1 MRTETSEAFSRLV
14 TTFVIAI
21 EDAGGTLPADMEQ
34 RLTTSP
40 LKACELLNELA
51 LTCGG
56 IDPDTD
62 SVLAAIYESMDA
74 ADARTPLDEAGAAR
88 IVRALNRAHKEP
100 AAPEPKPE
108 PEPKP
113 TPAHAEPEVWESTTK
128 DGGDAGQAEGAASPK
143 PAEEAEHKPGRRSRA
158 ARARQ
163 EKPERNGQDAGS
175 EASAPEATDEASPQ
189 PEHKARRSRHAA
201 EKDATPA
208 AGEGEA
214 AAPSPEPAP
223 SGSEGDKE
231 APAEVAVTEPEAGA
245 KAAKAPAGPARSAE
259 EAGITGDVLTVDQAI
274 AALGLSRPTIYKF
287 IENGKLP
294 AFKKGRSWQISA
306 DAVAAL
312 ADK

>member
-34 RLTTSP
+34 RLTASP

-108 PEPKP
+108 PEPR
-113 TPAHAEPEVWESTTK
+113 PAHAEPEVWESPTK
-128 DGGDAGQAEGAASPK
+128 DGGDAGQAEDGASPK
-143 PAEEAEHKPGRRSRA
+143 PAEEAERKPGRRGRA

-163 EKPERNGQDAGS
+163 EKPERDGQDAGT
-175 EASAPEATDEASPQ
+175 EASAPAAADEASPR
-189 PEHKARRSRHAA
+189 PEHKTRRSRHAA
-201 EKDATPA
+201 EKDGAPTVS
-208 AGEGEA
+208 EGEA
-214 AAPSPEPAP
+214 ATPSPEPAQ
-223 SGSEGDKE
+223 
-231 APAEVAVTEPEAGA
+231 AEQEEGA
-245 KAAKAPAGPARSAE
+245 KAPVEAPAGPARSAE

>member
-34 RLTTSP
+34 RLTSSP

-100 AAPEPKPE
+100 AAPKPE
-108 PEPKP
+108 PTPA
-113 TPAHAEPEVWESTTK
+113 PAHAEPEVWESPARDDEAT
-128 DGGDAGQAEGAASPK
+128 DQGAEGTGPK
-143 PAEEAEHKPGRRSRA
+143 PAEETERKPGRRSRA

-163 EKPERNGQDAGS
+163 EKPERNGQDAGT
-175 EASAPEATDEASPQ
+175 EAAVAAAADEASPQ
-189 PEHKARRSRHAA
+189 PEHKTRRSRHVAA
-201 EKDATPA
+201 RDATPA
-208 AGEGEA
+208 AGDGEA
-214 AAPSPEPAP
+214 SAPSPEPAP

-231 APAEVAVTEPEAGA
+231 APAEVAATEPEAGA

>member
-34 RLTTSP
+34 RLTSSP

-88 IVRALNRAHKEP
+88 IIRALNRAHKEP
-100 AAPEPKPE
+100 AAPKPE
-108 PEPKP
+108 PTPA
-113 TPAHAEPEVWESTTK
+113 PAHAEPEVWESTTK
-128 DGGDAGQAEGAASPK
+128 DGEGTGQGAEGTGSK
-143 PAEEAEHKPGRRSRA
+143 PVEETERKPGRRSRA

-163 EKPERNGQDAGS
+163 ERPEHDGQDAGT
-175 EASAPEATDEASPQ
+175 EVAVAAAADEASPQ
-189 PEHKARRSRHAA
+189 PERKARRSRHAA
-201 EKDATPA
+201 EKDATLA
-208 AGEGEA
+208 ASEGEA
-214 AAPSPEPAP
+214 GGPSHEPAP
-223 SGSEGDKE
+223 SGSGDGKE
-231 APAEVAVTEPEAGA
+231 APAEVTATEPETGA
-245 KAAKAPAGPARSAE
+245 KAAEVPTGPARSAE